1 LTFAR
6 NCYQIYL
13 EHLSNP
19 SDGMS
24 FCALSEFLSDISAG
38 LGGTRTY
45 SGLDASALLNATQ
58 NFIQNNNDPKAAVI
72 VTGSFAIENL
82 AELFVLF
89 FFYDGPTPPAGIFD
103 EFDAVIPIED
113 QVSTQSYY
121 DIVC

>member
-1 LTFAR
+1 V
-6 NCYQIYL
+6 NSYL
-13 EHLSNP
+13 R
-19 SDGMS
+19 
-24 FCALSEFLSDISAG
+24 FLQVWGELG
-38 LGGTRTY
+38 LY

>member
-1 LTFAR
+1 MVCLSVHQVNSYLTFL
-6 NCYQIYL
+6 QVW
-13 EHLSNP
+13 
-19 SDGMS
+19 
-24 FCALSEFLSDISAG
+24 
-38 LGGTRTY
+38 GGTRTY

-121 DIVC
+121 NIVC